1 VKYKILFGNK
11 ADLDLQATFKVVKNP
26 DIVTNDND
34 IKLQIINAINT
45 FFSLEFWDF
54 GDKFSFSELSTF
66 IMTST
71 APNISTVVLVP
82 KQTDKAFGSLYEIT
96 TESDE
101 IFISGAT
108 VDDVEI
114 IDSVTASRLR
124 ATGAITTTASSE
136 NAGIQSTSNSGGSSY

>member
-1 VKYKILFGNK
+1 
-11 ADLDLQATFKVVKNP
+11 
-26 DIVTNDND
+26 
-34 IKLQIINAINT
+34 
-45 FFSLEFWDF
+45 
-54 GDKFSFSELSTF
+54 
-66 IMTST
+66 MTST

-124 ATGAITTTASSE
+124 ATGAITTTASSG